1 MSHPVLELQAAET
14 MSDQLKNRRQR
25 LAEREQV
32 QAARNDLIR
41 WNESRKLLHN
51 RLDELEK
58 QVEQSEKE
66 SHDIDRKRTKLEA
79 QLKTVIAPREAE
91 ALQSEIATLNARRSE
106 LDDSEL
112 VALEEQSRL
121 EDELASVLGQE
132 RALTDTLTT
141 ADTALAAAERDIDGE
156 LTGIANRLDG
166 LRSEVDK
173 AVLKRYDR
181 LRSHFVVAA
190 TKLSGSR
197 CEGCHLDLS
206 AHEVDDVKDALAAG
220 GIAECPQC
228 GRLLFG

>member
-141 ADTALAAAERDIDGE
+141 ADTALAASERDIDGE
-156 LTGIANRLDG
+156 LKGIANRLDG

>member
-156 LTGIANRLDG
+156 LKGIANRLDG

-181 LRSHFVVAA
+181 LR
-190 TKLSGSR
+190 
-197 CEGCHLDLS
+197 
-206 AHEVDDVKDALAAG
+206 
-220 GIAECPQC
+220 
-228 GRLLFG
+228 

>member
-1 MSHPVLELQAAET
+1 VSHPVLELQAAET

-25 LAEREQV
+25 LSEREQV

-41 WNESRKLLHN
+41 WDQSRKLLHQ
-51 RLDELEK
+51 RLDEIEAL
-58 QVEQSEKE
+58 VEQSEKE
-66 SHDIDRKRTKLEA
+66 SHDIDRKRAKLEA

-91 ALQSEIATLNARRSE
+91 ALQSEIATLSARRSE
-106 LDDSEL
+106 LDDAEL
-112 VALEEQSRL
+112 AALEEQSRL
-121 EDELASVLGQE
+121 EGELTGVLSQERQLTEILAS
-132 RALTDTLTT
+132 

-156 LTGIANRLDG
+156 LRGIAGRLAG
-166 LRSEVDK
+166 LRSEVDP

-206 AHEVDDVKDALAAG
+206 AHEVDDVKDDLTAN
-220 GIAECPQC
+220 GIADCPQC

>member
-156 LTGIANRLDG
+156 LKGIANRLDG